1 MKHVNLAY
9 VNLAFVVMGFIV
21 IAYTFSVTFFSSAEI
36 RDQSIDIQALPFSQ
50 DQSPE
55 NAGGI
60 SSDRSIT
67 RRIPGGQP
75 AQTRAP
81 AEGRNSSSQTPA
93 RPASAGRAPTSQT
106 PSSQTPTS
114 QTPSSQTPSSVQ
126 RPRGTSRR
134 PSVTAGRPPSRSSPG
149 RSNSATAGQPAQSG
163 SGFVVTPSEGV
174 NREKR
179 SAPQRSPSSPPVRGS
194 LNR

>member
-81 AEGRNSSSQTPA
+81 AEGRNSSSQIPA
-93 RPASAGRAPTSQT
+93 RPASAGRA
-106 PSSQTPTS
+106 PTS